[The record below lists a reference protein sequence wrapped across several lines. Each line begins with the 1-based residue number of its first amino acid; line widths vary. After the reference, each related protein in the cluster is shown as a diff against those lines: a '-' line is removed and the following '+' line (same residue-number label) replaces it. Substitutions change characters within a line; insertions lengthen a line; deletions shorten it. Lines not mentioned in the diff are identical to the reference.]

1 MPKRVDLRIL
11 RSMEPME
18 APQPEEKAIVIYR
31 TINRDG
37 ETFALDPISAGLLR
51 ETYGDAVRLSP
62 RVFVAHA
69 TRADYEHVH
78 GEIAPQ
84 IITLLTGLSEE
95 RLSALGGV
103 VFRDATTERDL
114 PLK

>member
-1 MPKRVDLRIL
+1 
-11 RSMEPME
+11 MESTDTALSDE
-18 APQPEEKAIVIYR
+18 QPIVIYR

-37 ETFALDPISAGLLR
+37 ETFALDPLSADRLR
-51 ETYGDAVRLSP
+51 TAYGNALRLSP

-69 TRADYEHVH
+69 TRADHEHVH
-78 GEIAPQ
+78 GTIAPQ
-84 IITLLTGLSEE
+84 VVAILTGVSMDRLASEGH
-95 RLSALGGV
+95 RV